1 MDGIIPLY
9 KPRGMTSFDCVAKI
23 RGILHQKKVGH
34 SGTLDPN
41 VDGVLPICVGKATKV
56 VNYLMASGKV
66 YEGAVTFGFSTTTED
81 LDGEVIKKRILSQAF
96 SDTEIDMAMLR
107 LTGEITQIPPIYS
120 AIKVNGKKL
129 YEYARQG
136 IEVERPKRQITV
148 HTFERQARSVFDK
161 INGTQTV
168 NFKVVCSKGTYVRTL
183 AVDLGEIL
191 GVPAVMSKLIR
202 LSSGGFKLDETVTFA
217 QLESAVETNTID
229 TLIRPLDHAL
239 KNYPHFELN
248 ADLWRRVQN
257 GAILQRSNF
266 DQPKNA
272 APVLALTFHDRV
284 QALYQYDEKRVA
296 YRPMTMLLT
305 N

>member
-9 KPRGMTSFDCVAKI
+9 KPWGMTSFDCVAKI

-191 GVPAVMSKLIR
+191 GVPAVMSKLTR

>member
-81 LDGEVIKKRILSQAF
+81 LDGEVIKKRILSQSF

-191 GVPAVMSKLIR
+191 GVPAVMSKLTR

>member
-148 HTFERQARSVFDK
+148 HTFEQQARSVFDK

-191 GVPAVMSKLIR
+191 GVPAVMSKLTR

>member
-191 GVPAVMSKLIR
+191 GVPAVMSKLTR

-266 DQPKNA
+266 DQPKNV

>member
-191 GVPAVMSKLIR
+191 GVPAVMSKLTR

-229 TLIRPLDHAL
+229 TLIRPLDYAL

>member
-66 YEGAVTFGFSTTTED
+66 YKGAVTFGFSTTTED

-191 GVPAVMSKLIR
+191 GVPAVMSKLTR

-229 TLIRPLDHAL
+229 TLIRPLDHAF

>member
-191 GVPAVMSKLIR
+191 GVPAVMSKLTR

-257 GAILQRSNF
+257 GAILQGSNF

>member
-191 GVPAVMSKLIR
+191 GVPAVMSKLTR